1 MRDRVENKRK
11 FFIYDRKEVGI
22 LILLGV
28 GVSLFAFTLGVHLGK
43 QVTPPPLVEEAAH
56 APMEKVETGSPA
68 LPSRTEISEQ
78 VKNVPG
84 AVDDAL
90 DQSLR
95 DEIVRN
101 GLQLTTPKPL
111 HYPDKTVTEKK
122 QTHASVAPP
131 AETHSAVT
139 PPVVEKKQPLE
150 KKADVPAAPKASSR
164 SGSYALQVGSYPKES
179 DAKDQL
185 PTFSSLGLPVQI
197 KQVVIEGKGTW
208 YRILVGEFPSIKEA
222 DTAGRAYQADH
233 KISEFRVVRA
243 AVDGEKSSESR

>member
-1 MRDRVENKRK
+1 MENKRK

-43 QVTPPPLVEEAAH
+43 QVTPPPVVEEAAH
-56 APMEKVETGSPA
+56 APTEKVDTDTPA

-101 GLQLTTPKPL
+101 GLQLSTPKPL
-111 HYPDKTVTEKK
+111 NYPDKTVTEKK
-122 QTHASVAPP
+122 QAHAAAPVEAPKSAP
-131 AETHSAVT
+131 AV
-139 PPVVEKKQPLE
+139 PEKKTE
-150 KKADVPAAPKASSR
+150 TTTKPAAR
-164 SGSYALQVGSYPKES
+164 GVHYALQVGSYPKES

-185 PTFSSLGLPVQI
+185 PTFSNLGLPVQI
-197 KQVVIEGKGTW
+197 KQVEIEGKGTW

-222 DTAGRAYQADH
+222 DSAGKAYQADH
-233 KISEFRVVRA
+233 KISDYRVVRA
-243 AVDGEKSSESR
+243 AVDGEKSTESR

>member
-1 MRDRVENKRK
+1 MENKRK

-43 QVTPPPLVEEAAH
+43 QVTPPPVVEEAAH
-56 APMEKVETGSPA
+56 APAEKVETDTPA

-101 GLQLTTPKPL
+101 GLQLATPKPL
-111 HYPDKTVTEKK
+111 SYPDKTVTEKK
-122 QTHASVAPP
+122 QAHPAPKTETHAAVAAP
-131 AETHSAVT
+131 AN
-139 PPVVEKKQPLE
+139 EKKPVE
-150 KKADVPAAPKASSR
+150 SAPAKSAAR
-164 SGSYALQVGSYPKES
+164 GGHYALQVGSYPKES

-185 PTFSSLGLPVQI
+185 PSFSSLGLPIQI
-197 KQVVIEGKGTW
+197 KQVAIEGKGTW

-222 DTAGRAYQADH
+222 DSAGRAYQADH
-233 KISEFRVVRA
+233 KIAEYRVVKA
-243 AVDGEKSSESR
+243 AVDGEKSGESR